1 MHIVQIASRIGPGT
15 GIGAVAWNLEREFL
29 AQGHTVERFTTT
41 PKAAR
46 TRFGH
51 HLRQAWSTVQLTF
64 TGARRA
70 RRFLADRP
78 DAVAISHNAVM
89 AGDVHVDHGLTIAA
103 VAARGRAPLRILRN
117 PAIGFGWVRDSIRF
131 RTSTHR
137 MIVAP
142 TSAEAAVLRRV
153 HRGIRTPIEVIP
165 HGVDLESFR
174 PPTAA
179 ERRDARTALGL
190 DDEHRVA
197 LFVGHELRWKGVP
210 QLIDALVHA
219 TTVMLLVVGGDAT
232 TIPEMRERAH
242 QRGVADRV
250 LFAGMHSDVR
260 PFYFAADMFVL
271 PSDYESFGL
280 VIAEALACGV
290 PVIATRTGC
299 APDLIVDGE
308 TGYLVDRDPRTIADR
323 LERIAATDVEE
334 WHGLCRDAVVGLAWP
349 IIAARYLSMLRDLA
363 VAP

>member
-1 MHIVQIASRIGPGT
+1 MHIVQIASRVGPGT

-29 AQGHTVERFTTT
+29 AQGHTVERFTMT

-46 TRFGH
+46 TRLGH
-51 HLRQAWSTVQLTF
+51 QLRQAWSTVHLTF
-64 TGARRA
+64 TGTRRA
-70 RRFLADRP
+70 RRFLAERA

-89 AGDVHVDHGLTIAA
+89 AGDLYVDHGLAIAA
-103 VAARGRAPLRILRN
+103 VSARGRTPLRVLRN

-131 RTSTHR
+131 RNGTHR
-137 MIVAP
+137 MIIAP
-142 TSAEAAVLRRV
+142 TTAEAGVLRRV

-165 HGVDLESFR
+165 HGVDLETFR
-174 PPTAA
+174 PPTPDERSSARAA
-179 ERRDARTALGL
+179 LAL

-219 TTVMLLVVGGDAT
+219 TTVMLLVVGGDT
-232 TIPEMRERAH
+232 KTIPEMRQRAQ
-242 QRGVADRV
+242 QRGVAERV
-250 LFAGMHSDVR
+250 LFAGMHADVR

-271 PSDYESFGL
+271 PSGYESFAL
-280 VIAEALACGV
+280 VIAEALASGL

-299 APDLIVDGE
+299 APDLIVEGE
-308 TGYLVDRDPRTIADR
+308 TGYLVDRDPVMIADR

-334 WHGLCRDAVVGLAWP
+334 WRVRCRETVAGLAWP
-349 IIAARYLSMLRDLA
+349 IVAAQYLSVLRGLA
-363 VAP
+363 VTR